1 MPHGASSTGARG
13 RVMSELRKV
22 LRFRRPYRVE
32 HWVFV
37 ASFTT
42 LAVTGLAQKYAEAG
56 VSQWIVAALGG
67 IESVRVIHRIAAI
80 TLMVVAV
87 YHIGALGYRLYV
99 TRSRPHMLP
108 GLFDVRNAWQSL
120 KYNLGLSK
128 ARVQQ
133 GRYGFEEKL
142 EYWAV
147 VWGTLIM
154 VITGFMLWNPIATTN
169 ILPGEVVPAAKIAH
183 GLEAVLAVLAIFI
196 WHLYH
201 VLIRT
206 FNRSMF
212 TGYVNEEQMLDE
224 HPLELADL
232 KAGVAERPADPRK
245 QERRRRV
252 FFGVY
257 GVVGTV
263 LLVGIFVF
271 VTFEKTAIE
280 TVPAPPPEQVTVF
293 APLTPTPLPTRPPP
307 TPPPPPPPPP
317 PPGGGGGARGG
328 SSDLGRRPWR
338 SVQDEVHGMPRQPVR
353 VGRAR
358 PQHVRGRTEGR
369 QLRPGRRA
377 RRSRGE
383 QHLADSVPRRASGPA
398 HRLGA
403 GDREAMDRSRRA
415 GGIGILDL
423 A

>member
-1 MPHGASSTGARG
+1 
-13 RVMSELRKV
+13 MSELLKY
-22 LRFRRPYRVE
+22 LRFRWPYRVE
-32 HWVFV
+32 HWVFM

-42 LAVTGLAQKYAEAG
+42 LAVTGLAQKYAEAPI
-56 VSQWIVAALGG
+56 SQWIVVTLGG
-67 IESVRVIHRIAAI
+67 IESVRVIHRLAAI
-80 TLMVVAV
+80 TIMVVAV
-87 YHIGALGYRLYV
+87 YHIGAVGYRLYV
-99 TRSRPHMLP
+99 NRSRPHMLP

-133 GRYGFEEKL
+133 GRYGFEEKM

-154 VITGFMLWNPIATTN
+154 VLTGFILWNPIATTS

-183 GLEAVLAVLAIFI
+183 GLEAVLAVVAIFL

-224 HPLELADL
+224 HPLELADI
-232 KAGVAERPADPRK
+232 KAGVAERPVDPQK
-245 QERRRRV
+245 KERRRRV

-293 APLTPTPLPTRPPP
+293 APLTPTPLPTRLP
-307 TPPPPPPPPP
+307 TATPAPVTAITWAGGLGDLFKAKCTACHGSPSGLGGLDLSTYEGALKGGKSG
-317 PPGGGGGARGG
+317 PG
-328 SSDLGRRPWR
+328 
-338 SVQDEVHGMPRQPVR
+338 VV
-353 VGRAR
+353 
-358 PQHVRGRTEGR
+358 
-369 QLRPGRRA
+369 PGDP
-377 RRSRGE
+377 E
-383 QHLADSVPRRASGPA
+383 ASGIVRIQSQGGHPGQLTDSELETVMQWIEA
-398 HRLGA
+398 GA
-403 GDREAMDRSRRA
+403 PEQ
-415 GGIGILDL
+415 
-423 A
+423 

>member
-1 MPHGASSTGARG
+1 
-13 RVMSELRKV
+13 MSELRKY
-22 LRFRRPYRVE
+22 LRFRRPHRVE
-32 HWVFV
+32 HWVFM

-42 LAVTGLAQKYAEAG
+42 LAVTGLAQKYAEAPI
-56 VSQWIVAALGG
+56 SQWIVVTLGG
-67 IESVRVIHRIAAI
+67 IESVRVIHRLAAI
-80 TLMVVAV
+80 TIMVVAV
-87 YHIGALGYRLYV
+87 YHIGAVGYRLYV
-99 TRSRPHMLP
+99 NRSRLHMLP

-154 VITGFMLWNPIATTN
+154 VLTGFMLWNPIATTS

-183 GLEAVLAVLAIFI
+183 GLEAVLAVVAIFL

-224 HPLELADL
+224 HPLELADI
-232 KAGVAERPADPRK
+232 KAGIAERPVDPQK
-245 QERRRRV
+245 KERRRV

-293 APLTPTPLPTRPPP
+293 APLTPTPLPTRLP
-307 TPPPPPPPPP
+307 TATPAPVTAVTWAGGLGDLFKAKCTACHGSPSGLGGLDLSTYEGALKGGNSGLGIV
-317 PPGGGGGARGG
+317 PG
-328 SSDLGRRPWR
+328 DP
-338 SVQDEVHGMPRQPVR
+338 E
-353 VGRAR
+353 
-358 PQHVRGRTEGR
+358 
-369 QLRPGRRA
+369 
-377 RRSRGE
+377 
-383 QHLADSVPRRASGPA
+383 ASGIVRIQSQGGHPGQLTDSELETVMQWIEA
-398 HRLGA
+398 GA
-403 GDREAMDRSRRA
+403 PEQ
-415 GGIGILDL
+415 
-423 A
+423 

>member
-1 MPHGASSTGARG
+1 
-13 RVMSELRKV
+13 MSELRKV

-307 TPPPPPPPPP
+307 TPPAERGEPE
-317 PPGGGGGARGG
+317 GGAVTWAGG
-328 SSDLGRRPWR
+328 LGDLFKTKCTAC
-338 SVQDEVHGMPRQPVR
+338 HGSPS
-353 VGRAR
+353 GL
-358 PQHVRGRTEGR
+358 GGLDLSTYEGA
-369 QLRPGRRA
+369 LKG
-377 RRSRGE
+377 GN
-383 QHLADSVPRRASGPA
+383 SGPGVVPDDPEA
-398 HRLGA
+398 SSIWQIQSQGGHPGQLTDSELETVRQWIEAGA
-403 GDREAMDRSRRA
+403 PEE
-415 GGIGILDL
+415 
-423 A
+423 

>member
-1 MPHGASSTGARG
+1 
-13 RVMSELRKV
+13 MSELRKY
-22 LRFRRPYRVE
+22 LRFRLPYRVE

-37 ASFTT
+37 VSFTT
-42 LAVTGLAQKYAEAG
+42 LAVTGLAQRYSEAG
-56 VSQWIVAALGG
+56 ISQWIVAALGG

-80 TLMVVAV
+80 TMMLIAV
-87 YHIGALGYRLYV
+87 YHIGAVGYRLYV
-99 TRSRPHMLP
+99 KRSRPHMLP

-128 ARVQQ
+128 SRVQQ
-133 GRYGFEEKL
+133 GRFGFEEKL

-147 VWGTLIM
+147 VWGTVIM
-154 VITGFMLWNPIATTN
+154 VITGFMLWNPIATTS
-169 ILPGEVVPAAKIAH
+169 ILPGEVIPAAKIAH

-196 WHLYH
+196 WHLYQ

-232 KAGVAERPADPRK
+232 KAGVAERPADPQKRD
-245 QERRRRV
+245 RRRRV

-280 TVPAPPPEQVTVF
+280 TVTAPPPEQVTVF
-293 APLTPTPLPTRPPP
+293 APLTPTPLPTRLPTAPP
-307 TPPPPPPPPP
+307 
-317 PPGGGGGARGG
+317 A
-328 SSDLGRRPWR
+328 
-338 SVQDEVHGMPRQPVR
+338 PVTA
-353 VGRAR
+353 V
-358 PQHVRGRTEGR
+358 TWE
-369 QLRPGRRA
+369 
-377 RRSRGE
+377 
-383 QHLADSVPRRASGPA
+383 
-398 HRLGA
+398 
-403 GDREAMDRSRRA
+403 
-415 GGIGILDL
+415 GGIGELFETKCSACHGSSSGLGGLDL
-423 A
+423 STYEGALTGGNSGPGVVPGDPEASVIVQIQSQGGHPGQLSDSELETVTQWIEAGAPEE

>member
-1 MPHGASSTGARG
+1 
-13 RVMSELRKV
+13 MSELLKY
-22 LRFRRPYRVE
+22 LRFRWPYRVE
-32 HWVFV
+32 HWVFM

-42 LAVTGLAQKYAEAG
+42 LAVTGLAQKYAEAPI
-56 VSQWIVAALGG
+56 SQWIVVTLGG
-67 IESVRVIHRIAAI
+67 IESVRVIHRLAAI
-80 TLMVVAV
+80 TIMVVAV
-87 YHIGALGYRLYV
+87 YHIGAVGYRLYV
-99 TRSRPHMLP
+99 NRSRPHMLP

-133 GRYGFEEKL
+133 GRYGFEEKM

-154 VITGFMLWNPIATTN
+154 VLTGFILWNPIATTS

-183 GLEAVLAVLAIFI
+183 GLEAVLAVVAIFL

-224 HPLELADL
+224 HPLELADI
-232 KAGVAERPADPRK
+232 KAGVAERPVDPQK
-245 QERRRRV
+245 KERRRRV

-293 APLTPTPLPTRPPP
+293 APLTPTPLPTRLP
-307 TPPPPPPPPP
+307 TATPAPVTAITWA
-317 PPGGGGGARGG
+317 GGLGDLLKTKCTACHGSPSGLGGLDLSTYEGALKGG
-328 SSDLGRRPWR
+328 NSGAGVVPSD
-338 SVQDEVHGMPRQPVR
+338 
-353 VGRAR
+353 
-358 PQHVRGRTEGR
+358 PQ
-369 QLRPGRRA
+369 
-377 RRSRGE
+377 
-383 QHLADSVPRRASGPA
+383 ASGIVRIQSQGGHPGQLTDSELETVIQWIEA
-398 HRLGA
+398 GA
-403 GDREAMDRSRRA
+403 PEQ
-415 GGIGILDL
+415 
-423 A
+423 